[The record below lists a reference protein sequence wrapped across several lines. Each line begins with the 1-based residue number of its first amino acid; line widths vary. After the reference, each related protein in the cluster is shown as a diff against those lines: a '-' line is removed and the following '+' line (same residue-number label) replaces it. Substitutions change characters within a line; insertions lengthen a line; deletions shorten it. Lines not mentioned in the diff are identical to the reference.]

1 MTKKIQ
7 FGKLQLGKL
16 RLDKLSKI
24 QIGVGIFVL
33 ALVTMA
39 IVVALQPSEF
49 QIARTA
55 TITAPPR
62 AVFDQVND
70 LRKWD
75 AWSPWAKLDPA
86 AKVSFEGAKAGAGA
100 AFKWSGNDKVGEGKM
115 TVTDSKPASLVKL
128 KVDFVK
134 PFEGSSVSEFS
145 FKPDGKGT
153 AVTWNVSGRNDNFF
167 AKAICLV
174 TNMQASLGGEM
185 EKGLAQ
191 MKAVAE
197 GRGSFAK
204 SR

>member
-7 FGKLQLGKL
+7 IGKLQLGKV
-16 RLDKLSKI
+16 
-24 QIGVGIFVL
+24 QIGVGVLVL
-33 ALVTMA
+33 ALAIFA
-39 IVVALQPSEF
+39 IVVAMQPSDF
-49 QIARTA
+49 QIARTTTVA
-55 TITAPPR
+55 AAPR

-75 AWSPWAKLDPA
+75 NWSPWAKLDPD
-86 AKVSFEGAKAGAGA
+86 AKVSFEGSKAGTGA
-100 AFKWSGNDKVGEGKM
+100 VFKWSGNDKIGEGKM
-115 TVTDSKPASLVKL
+115 TVTDSKPANLVKL

-134 PFEGSSVSEFS
+134 PFEGSNVSEFS

-153 AVTWNVSGRNDNFF
+153 AVTWSMSGRNDNFF

-174 TNMQASLGGEM
+174 MNMQASLGGEM

-191 MKAVAE
+191 MKTVAE